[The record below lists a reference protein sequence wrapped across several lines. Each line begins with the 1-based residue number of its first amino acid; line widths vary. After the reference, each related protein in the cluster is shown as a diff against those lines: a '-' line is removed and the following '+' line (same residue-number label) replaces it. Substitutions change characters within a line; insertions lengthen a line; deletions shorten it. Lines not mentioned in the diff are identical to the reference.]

1 MAYHFC
7 LLNVSLETNSVE
19 VTTKGINNE
28 IYDKFIVNTT
38 RPSTPDAIITKPEKA
53 LYLFNQKIWLYSL
66 QRHPMIIGKINIE
79 TSTSQNDFEKVE
91 FYVDG
96 DLEKSQYNEPYSYPW
111 NKTIW
116 NYTEVFFKHYIEILA
131 YDHFENIAFDQQTVW
146 RIL

>member
-1 MAYHFC
+1 MA
-7 LLNVSLETNSVE
+7 LLVSEGGVRTIPLSKRNWDGGLRMLKRSDSLRIMRTSPAEAY
-19 VTTKGINNE
+19 GA
-28 IYDKFIVNTT
+28 IVN
-38 RPSTPDAIITKPEKA
+38 K
-53 LYLFNQKIWLYSL
+53 N
-66 QRHPMIIGKINIE
+66 M
-79 TSTSQNDFEKVE
+79 
-91 FYVDG
+91 

>member
-1 MAYHFC
+1 
-7 LLNVSLETNSVE
+7 
-19 VTTKGINNE
+19 
-28 IYDKFIVNTT
+28 
-38 RPSTPDAIITKPEKA
+38 
-53 LYLFNQKIWLYSL
+53 
-66 QRHPMIIGKINIE
+66 NIE